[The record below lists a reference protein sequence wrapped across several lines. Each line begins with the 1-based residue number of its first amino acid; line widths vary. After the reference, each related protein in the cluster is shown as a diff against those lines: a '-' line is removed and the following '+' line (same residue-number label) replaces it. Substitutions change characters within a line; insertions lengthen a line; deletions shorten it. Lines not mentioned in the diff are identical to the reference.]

1 MFTAGDEQFA
11 PTLRLLPAE
20 PDDEKRT
27 LRVLVSQG
35 IDGAIA
41 GPRALLLLLLAP
53 HPPAAACAHG
63 SR

>member
-41 GPRALLLLLLAP
+41 GPRAPSSLCT
-53 HPPAAACAHG
+53 PAAARARG
-63 SR
+63 